1 MSFTSEMFKHVE
13 QIVNDVLPFLLD
25 KKELTNAYL
34 CSEVVVDFF
43 FMILFSVLVRHFCVN
58 MRFVYTGKLKHFMSV
73 IFGFLCLDLAAL
85 VGLKANLDLFEGQP

>member
-43 FMILFSVLVRHFCVN
+43 FFYDTIFCVSK
-58 MRFVYTGKLKHFMSV
+58 T
-73 IFGFLCLDLAAL
+73 FLCEYE
-85 VGLKANLDLFEGQP
+85 VCVYRKT